1 MARRRLERARGG
13 FPAPLLLFL
22 LIGGWP
28 LVRLGRETAAR
39 TWGLSVIALAL
50 GVVLAVWLR
59 SHLTEALAAKA
70 RARAVRIWVIAATA
84 AWVLIAAAPSGVRM
98 IYSAAIEGVIC
109 AVVSSAC
116 VTTCGCDGCAPTSPP
131 QTTRSTRSTWFG

>member
-1 MARRRLERARGG
+1 MAG
-13 FPAPLLLFL
+13 
-22 LIGGWP
+22 
-28 LVRLGRETAAR
+28 V
-39 TWGLSVIALAL
+39 L

-70 RARAVRIWVIAATA
+70 RARVVRIWVIAATA

-109 AVVSSAC
+109 AVVF
-116 VTTCGCDGCAPTSPP
+116 
-131 QTTRSTRSTWFG
+131 FGVRDYLRMRRLRADIAAADDEGDQ

>member
-1 MARRRLERARGG
+1 MARRRPERARAGG
-13 FPAPLLLFL
+13 FPAPLLLFV

-28 LVRLGRETAAR
+28 LVRLGQETAAR
-39 TWGLSVIALAL
+39 TWGLSVIALAV

-59 SHLTEALAAKA
+59 SHLTDALAARA

-98 IYSAAIEGVIC
+98 VYSAAIEGVIC
-109 AVVSSAC
+109 AVVFFSVRNYLRIRRLRADIAAADDK
-116 VTTCGCDGCAPTSPP
+116 VD
-131 QTTRSTRSTWFG
+131 Q